1 MFFSAGAKKARLPE
15 KPPYATN
22 GSRQIVWIKTF
33 LTPLRSSVH
42 TLAGSGSA
50 RYNVLRLF
58 VSPEFDFAEGSLFK
72 PLVGLESKIKRSKK
86 QTINTPSSV
95 LYEIQTEEKATK
107 A

>member
-1 MFFSAGAKKARLPE
+1 
-15 KPPYATN
+15 
-22 GSRQIVWIKTF
+22 
-33 LTPLRSSVH
+33 VH

-86 QTINTPSSV
+86 QTINTPFLQFCMKYKLKKRRQKHKNTSFYKSDNKFI
-95 LYEIQTEEKATK
+95 Y
-107 A
+107 